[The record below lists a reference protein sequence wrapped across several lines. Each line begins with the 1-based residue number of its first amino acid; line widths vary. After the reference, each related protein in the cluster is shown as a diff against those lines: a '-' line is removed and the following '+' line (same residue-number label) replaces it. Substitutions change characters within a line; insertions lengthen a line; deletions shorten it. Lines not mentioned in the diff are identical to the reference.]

1 MVDAL
6 QDWFRGRLASEAR
19 AEATPRAGSGP
30 TPPDTKLLRLG
41 PALVD
46 RGDRAILEVRG
57 KDRAGW
63 LHNLTTNQ
71 VKPLRPGDGNYAFA
85 LNAKGRILFDLVVL
99 VRGDCIWLSLD
110 QRFRE
115 TALAHLNKYIIM
127 EDVSLADRS
136 GELTCVG
143 LCGRRAPELLAG
155 GESGPAPNAPLYAN
169 LDLTCSG
176 VPLTLVRD
184 DFCGPWAV
192 DLIAPHSAAVDVAQ
206 DLAARSA
213 VPVSADAVE
222 ACRVEAGIPWPGR
235 EITDEYL
242 PAETGLLASALSFN
256 KGCYL
261 GQEIVE
267 RMRARQMAARHL
279 VGLRLEGEF
288 LPVPGAAVL
297 DAEGRTVGTATSV
310 CASAVTGGGI
320 ALAYVRS
327 GCHTPG
333 TSVRVAGVG
342 GGVPASVAAL
352 PFVPHET

>member
-1 MVDAL
+1 MEGAL
-6 QDWFRGRLASEAR
+6 QDWFRGRLASNAR
-19 AEATPRAGSGP
+19 AEATPRDCPAP
-30 TPPDTKLLRLG
+30 TPNDTALLRLG
-41 PALVD
+41 PGLVD
-46 RGDRAILEVRG
+46 RSDRAILEVHG

-85 LNAKGRILFDLVVL
+85 INAKGRILFDLVVL
-99 VRGDCIWLSLD
+99 VRGDCVWLSLD

-127 EDVSLADRS
+127 EDVTLLDRS

-143 LCGRRAPELLAG
+143 LCGRRAPELLAA
-155 GESGPAPNAPLYAN
+155 GETGPTTNAPLFAN
-169 LDLTCSG
+169 LDLTCCG
-176 VPLTLVRD
+176 IPLTLVRD

-192 DLIAPHSAAVDVAQ
+192 DLIVPSSVAVDVACG
-206 DLAARSA
+206 LAARSA

-222 ACRVEAGIPWPGR
+222 VCRVEAGIPWPGR

-242 PAETGLLASALSFN
+242 PAETGLLARAVSFN

-267 RMRARQMAARHL
+267 RMRARQVVARHL
-279 VGLRLEGEF
+279 VGLRLEGES
-288 LPVPGAAVL
+288 LPPPGASVL
-297 DAEGRTVGTATSV
+297 DAGGNTIGTATSL
-310 CASAVTGGGI
+310 CASAAAGGGI

-327 GCHTPG
+327 GRHTPG
-333 TSVRVAGVG
+333 TPVRIAGANG
-342 GGVPASVAAL
+342 SVPASVAAL
-352 PFVPHET
+352 PFVPCET